1 MNNVEKKQKAKD
13 EANQFKN
20 NKPYY
25 LMTLEDNN
33 GELKQ
38 IKIYQNSDPFE
49 LSYNFC
55 KENNLDFESMKYV
68 KKNIKEI
75 VKKFNEDENYTMID
89 NKYYEDDNEKKKKK
103 NFNEGKNN
111 KNKKST
117 NELIYSLVKKNIK
130 LNHSKINRIAPL
142 QKKINEDIQKIYKL
156 KKNELFNSPDFSKQ
170 NKKNDIFRNNNYHLL
185 ENKIIYRTNKTIGAN
200 ELKNRRYNFGKK
212 IKKFNNKK
220 NNIFSNK
227 NETCE
232 YGVPELMNNNNINM
246 VKYVANFSKNN
257 ELSNRAKEKN
267 DEIKSGNRKFEN
279 EDDNEEDESSF
290 KEGKKK
296 EIIDLKAQN
305 NKEREI
311 KFNCIHFNKM
321 INNINNNNYNHNYHI
336 NNDNCININ
345 NNNIFNNIN
354 PLSYNNEYQFNYIN
368 SKESMEDVLNFKNLG
383 KRNKI
388 SNRTTRGNL
397 NDKFKGIIGFNTK
410 TISGKNSSSNL
421 YSSEYKKIM
430 NVCKRLKKNKRKNII
445 SIDDS
450 KSSESN
456 YSKEIQKTLL
466 NDYKKS
472 VSKSKKI
479 KLINLNKAIKLN
491 NLRGLSSSE
500 EKSMKKIFLNN
511 NSLKKLLFDNNIK
524 TESLKYN
531 SEFFNQEEIAKSF
544 KHLCKN
550 NIYPFINFSKEKKP
564 MLGLTHTSKIIKRK
578 YSKKN
583 LVNNLPKNI
592 KKSNNNLKIK
602 LLNKSNHIKKNKYNS
617 FKNFHLINYPH
628 FKSNFIEFNNLQKNN
643 SNLNYPINSSQVSKY
658 KNSSNFSDRKYINKS
673 FTNNSIIKKDIN
685 QQILYN
691 IFSNIFI
698 FLLNENSKLVD
709 TTKSFSKILKIFS
722 PEIKRIYIKMLDYL
736 INCRDG
742 KLYKMINKNTSMNE
756 MINAYNIILTKKEQN
771 ILLKRNK
778 NIITNYIQ
786 KEAPN
791 NDISFG
797 SENVSP
803 ICFKNNLR
811 AISFRK
817 KMSKFVN
824 NTISF

>member
-1 MNNVEKKQKAKD
+1 
-13 EANQFKN
+13 
-20 NKPYY
+20 
-25 LMTLEDNN
+25 
-33 GELKQ
+33 
-38 IKIYQNSDPFE
+38 
-49 LSYNFC
+49 
-55 KENNLDFESMKYV
+55 
-68 KKNIKEI
+68 
-75 VKKFNEDENYTMID
+75 
-89 NKYYEDDNEKKKKK
+89 
-103 NFNEGKNN
+103 
-111 KNKKST
+111 
-117 NELIYSLVKKNIK
+117 
-130 LNHSKINRIAPL
+130 
-142 QKKINEDIQKIYKL
+142 
-156 KKNELFNSPDFSKQ
+156 
-170 NKKNDIFRNNNYHLL
+170 
-185 ENKIIYRTNKTIGAN
+185 
-200 ELKNRRYNFGKK
+200 
-212 IKKFNNKK
+212 
-220 NNIFSNK
+220 
-227 NETCE
+227 
-232 YGVPELMNNNNINM
+232 
-246 VKYVANFSKNN
+246 
-257 ELSNRAKEKN
+257 
-267 DEIKSGNRKFEN
+267 
-279 EDDNEEDESSF
+279 
-290 KEGKKK
+290 
-296 EIIDLKAQN
+296 
-305 NKEREI
+305 
-311 KFNCIHFNKM
+311 M

-336 NNDNCININ
+336 INDNSI

-368 SKESMEDVLNFKNLG
+368 LKDSMEDVLNYKSLG

-410 TISGKNSSSNL
+410 TISGKNSSSSL
-421 YSSEYKKIM
+421 YSTEYKKIM
-430 NVCKRLKKNKRKNII
+430 NICKRLKKEKRKNII

-450 KSSESN
+450 KSSEIN
-456 YSKEIQKTLL
+456 FSKEIQKTLL

-479 KLINLNKAIKLN
+479 KLINLNKANKLN

-511 NSLKKLLFDNNIK
+511 KSLKKILFDNNIK
-524 TESLKYN
+524 TENLKYN
-531 SEFFNQEEIAKSF
+531 SELFNQEEIDKSF
-544 KHLCKN
+544 RHSCKN

-564 MLGLTHTSKIIKRK
+564 MSGLAHTSKIIKSK

-583 LVNNLPKNI
+583 LVNTLPKNI

-643 SNLNYPINSSQVSKY
+643 CSLNYLLNYSQVSKY
-658 KNSSNFSDRKYINKS
+658 KNISNFSDRKYINKS

-736 INCRDG
+736 INCKDG
-742 KLYKMINKNTSMNE
+742 KLYKIINKNTFLNE
-756 MINAYNIILTKKEQN
+756 MINAYNIILTKSEQS
-771 ILLKRNK
+771 ILLKKNK
-778 NIITNYIQ
+778 NILKNYFQ

-791 NDISFG
+791 NDINLS

-811 AISFRK
+811 AILFRK